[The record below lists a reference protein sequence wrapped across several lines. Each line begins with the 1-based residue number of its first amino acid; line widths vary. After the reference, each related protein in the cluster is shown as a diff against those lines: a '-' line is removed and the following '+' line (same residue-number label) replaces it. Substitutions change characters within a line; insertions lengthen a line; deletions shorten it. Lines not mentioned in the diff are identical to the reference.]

1 MKTKIRRKDSK
12 EGCPEDP
19 KTRRSEER
27 KTRRSEDEDSKAR
40 GYPNRKYLSHL
51 DFFIEAKAG
60 RFFGSKKSD
69 RRQILLSSITG
80 LEEELKKVKT
90 YLFWKRRQFRRLSFT
105 PKLILMA
112 PKAKKDRLA
121 KTPPKVSTPKKTPP
135 PPSTSNPST
144 PKAKM
149 GPCKQIALPTT
160 ELKKFQPQLE
170 ELGIG
175 FLFWRWDYTAEP
187 LVKEFF
193 LLESEVALP
202 HREKPHEWTVA
213 HYRRM
218 LGRTKEQEELG
229 IVWDTV
235 IQRLN
240 MPEGVNPDD
249 LFEEKR
255 KQNDKN
261 GYKTKTYVDPI
272 RRVIDESLMAFFF
285 PNALKTVGDGSPI
298 YIGAFLAHLHLKNE
312 WLTAE
317 ERSLYE
323 EVDPYSK
330 ISADYSSD
338 EDEDDTSDE
347 EEEKTEEAKEVGEV
361 VKDTESDED
370 EDEGGNKDKAQ
381 VEDKSPPPSPT
392 SPNYSPDQIV
402 AKPMRRKKRKV
413 IRFGEMVAKKKA
425 SKETSKE
432 EVNKDNARE
441 EESEGVEKKA
451 ELLTQIIEDGPSQV
465 HTSTPRPSVS
475 INLTA
480 YYLSRYFVTP
490 FATLEEIGK
499 KFYKNFTPGPDHLNT
514 VNELVKRLKEWEE
527 LTPKLFK
534 ATQRTKT
541 AEEEKRV
548 ALEYEKLKDQEKA
561 SLEDRV
567 KKLEGKVEAI
577 EKEKV
582 SLVEEGKKKDK
593 KIKNLQVQWIARQE
607 VEDKEVILGNLRD
620 AVKTILANLKE
631 TPAKEKKKI
640 AFAQLAEQ
648 VKGDYE
654 TVLKKHRN
662 DFERFRTS
670 LLSETA
676 ALSTSGGK
684 SSS

>member
-1 MKTKIRRKDSK
+1 MKNRPTLFDLWREFRYFADVT
-12 EGCPEDP
+12 D
-19 KTRRSEER
+19 
-27 KTRRSEDEDSKAR
+27 
-40 GYPNRKYLSHL
+40 RKYLSHL

-60 RFFGSKKSD
+60 RFSGSKKSD
-69 RRQILLSSITG
+69 RRQILLSSLTG
-80 LEEELKKVKT
+80 LEEDLEKVNT

-105 PKLILMA
+105 PKSILMA
-112 PKAKKDRLA
+112 PKAKKDRLV
-121 KTPPKVSTPKKTPP
+121 KTPAKVSTPKKTHP
-135 PPSTSNPST
+135 PPSTS
-144 PKAKM
+144 KM
-149 GPCKQIALPTT
+149 GPCKPIALPTT

-170 ELGIG
+170 ELGLG

-193 LLESEVALP
+193 LSKSEVALS

-229 IVWDTV
+229 IVWDTA

-240 MPEGVNPDD
+240 MLECVNPDD

-261 GYKTKTYVDPI
+261 GYKTKTYADPI
-272 RRVIDESLMAFFF
+272 RR
-285 PNALKTVGDGSPI
+285 NALKTVRDGSPI

-330 ISADYSSD
+330 ISVDYSSD

-381 VEDKSPPPSPT
+381 VEDESPPPSPT

-402 AKPMRRKKRKV
+402 AKPMRGKKQKV
-413 IRFGEMVAKKKA
+413 LRFRETVAKKKA
-425 SKETSKE
+425 LKETSKE
-432 EVNKDNARE
+432 EVNKDKAEE
-441 EESEGVEKKA
+441 EESEGMEKEA

-475 INLTA
+475 INLIA
-480 YYLSRYFVTP
+480 DYLSRYF
-490 FATLEEIGK
+490 
-499 KFYKNFTPGPDHLNT
+499 
-514 VNELVKRLKEWEE
+514 EE

-548 ALEYEKLKDQEKA
+548 ALEYAKLKDQEKA

-567 KKLEGKVEAI
+567 KELEGKVEAI

-582 SLVEEGKKKDK
+582 FLVEEGKKKDK

-620 AVKTILANLKE
+620 AVETILANLKE

-640 AFAQLAEQ
+640 AFAQLTEQ

-654 TVLKKHRN
+654 TVLEEHRD

-676 ALSTSGGK
+676 VPSTSRGK